1 MCGKDLIES
10 VELASKICR
19 LMNTQPPVNL
29 IYEMFLDEKG
39 EKISKSV
46 GNGISV
52 NEWLRYASPESLSL
66 YMFQKPKSAKKLFF
80 DVIPKSVDEYFSYLK
95 KFHHDEE
102 KEKFNNPVWHIHDGN
117 PPNVNSEITFNSLIN
132 LVSVCNSNEK
142 EVIWG
147 FVREYD
153 ASLNA
158 KNNQEF
164 DRLID
169 YAINYYTDF
178 VMPKKK
184 YIPIDNSN
192 QDIFLD
198 IVSFLKKI
206 DADSSSE
213 DIQTQI
219 YEIGK
224 KYNFTNLRDYFKLI
238 YQVLFG
244 QEQGPRLGSFIKLFG
259 IEKTISLIEG
269 LLKQK

>member
-1 MCGKDLIES
+1 MQ
-10 VELASKICR
+10 V
-19 LMNTQPPVNL
+19 QPPLNL

-52 NEWLRYASPESLSL
+52 EEWLRYASPESLSL

-117 PPNVNSEITFNSLIN
+117 PPNVNNEITFNSLIN

-153 ASLNA
+153 ESLNA

-184 YIPIDNSN
+184 YVPIDDSN
-192 QDIFLD
+192 QGIFLD
-198 IVSFLKKI
+198 ILSFLKKAN
-206 DADSSSE
+206 ADSSSE
-213 DIQTQI
+213 DLQTQI
-219 YEIGK
+219 
-224 KYNFTNLRDYFKLI
+224 
-238 YQVLFG
+238 
-244 QEQGPRLGSFIKLFG
+244 
-259 IEKTISLIEG
+259 
-269 LLKQK
+269 